1 MSAGTGTGTGTDAG
15 DVVVAVAQTAPGDD
29 PALNRRTIEGLA
41 EEASRRGARVVVFP
55 EYSSFFSA
63 ELGPA
68 YLEAAEPV
76 DGPFVQHLRRLADR
90 LDVVLVAGLVAVS
103 SDPSRFENLLV
114 AVAPG
119 RGIVATYSK
128 QHLYDAF
135 GGQESRW
142 IVPGPLAVSAT
153 FEADGLVFGL
163 QTCYDLR
170 FPEVTRTLVD
180 AGADVVLMPAEWV
193 RGPLKQHHWT
203 TLVTA
208 RALENTIYVAAADH
222 APPVGVGCSTIVDPT
237 GVALAS
243 VGDEVDV
250 LALARVSSARIAAV
264 RRTNPS
270 LALRRYDVVPRPVD
284 DGTSTGSGSDRE

>member
-1 MSAGTGTGTGTDAG
+1 MSTGSTGSAS
-15 DVVVAVAQTAPGDD
+15 DVVVAVVQTAPGDD
-29 PALNRRTIEGLA
+29 PERNLRTITDLA
-41 EEASRRGARVVVFP
+41 EEAARRGARVAVFP
-55 EYSSFFSA
+55 EYSSYFSA
-63 ELGPA
+63 ELGPS
-68 YLEAAEPV
+68 YLEAAEST
-76 DGPFVQHLRRLADR
+76 DGPFVSHLTGLADR
-90 LDVVLVAGLVAVS
+90 LGLVLVAGLVAVS
-103 SDPSRFENLLV
+103 PDPARFENLLV
-114 AVAPG
+114 AVAPD
-119 RGIVATYSK
+119 RGVVATYSK

-142 IVPGPLAVSAT
+142 IVPGPLAVAAT
-153 FEADGLVFGL
+153 FEVGGLVFGL

-203 TLVTA
+203 TLLTA
-208 RALENTIYVAAADH
+208 RALENTVYVAAADH

-250 LALARVSSARIAAV
+250 MALGRVSADRIAAV

-270 LALRRYDVVPRPVD
+270 LALRRYDVVPRRRD
-284 DGTSTGSGSDRE
+284 DVPPAGSGSDRE

>member
-1 MSAGTGTGTGTDAG
+1 MTGAVDHRVT
-15 DVVVAVAQTAPGDD
+15 VSVAQTAPGDD
-29 PALNRRTIEGLA
+29 VAANRRTVSDLA
-41 EEASRRGARVVVFP
+41 GEAAAAGARVVVFP
-55 EYSSFFSA
+55 EYSSFFA
-63 ELGPA
+63 PELGEA
-68 YLEAAEPV
+68 YLAAAETL
-76 DGPFVQHLRRLADR
+76 DGPFVSHLRAVADR
-90 LDVVLVAGLVAVS
+90 LDVVLVAGLVAAS
-103 SDPSRFENLLV
+103 SDPSRVENLLV

-119 RGIVATYSK
+119 RGVVATYSK

-142 IVPGPLAVSAT
+142 IVPGPLAVDAT
-153 FEADGLVFGL
+153 FEVDGLVFGL

-193 RGPLKQHHWT
+193 RGPLKQQHWT
-203 TLVTA
+203 TLLSA
-208 RALENTIYVAAADH
+208 RALENTVYLAAADH

-250 LALARVSSARIAAV
+250 LATARVSAGRIAAV

-270 LALRRYDVVPRPVD
+270 LSLRRYDVVPRRPEGAPAD
-284 DGTSTGSGSDRE
+284 SAASGRE

>member
-1 MSAGTGTGTGTDAG
+1 MSGGTAT
-15 DVVVAVAQTAPGDD
+15 DVVVAVVQTAPGGD
-29 PALNRRTIEGLA
+29 PARNRLTITELA
-41 EEASRRGARVVVFP
+41 EEAARRGARVAVFP
-55 EYSSFFSA
+55 EYSSFFAA

-68 YLEAAEPV
+68 YLDAAEST
-76 DGPFVQHLRRLADR
+76 DGPFVRHLGALADR
-90 LDVVLVAGLVAVS
+90 LDLVIVAGLVAVS
-103 SDPSRFENLLV
+103 PDPARFENLLV

-119 RGIVATYSK
+119 RGVVATYSK

-142 IVPGPLAVSAT
+142 IVPGPVAVAAT
-153 FEADGLVFGL
+153 FELDGLVFGL

-180 AGADVVLMPAEWV
+180 AGTDVVLMPAEWV

-203 TLVTA
+203 TLLTA
-208 RALENTIYVAAADH
+208 RALENTVYVAAADH
-222 APPVGVGCSTIVDPT
+222 APPVGVGCSTIIDPT

-250 LALARVSSARIAAV
+250 MALARVSSARIEAV

-270 LALRRYDVVPRPVD
+270 LALRRYDVVPRRPRRGPSEVA
-284 DGTSTGSGSDRE
+284 GSDRE

>member
-1 MSAGTGTGTGTDAG
+1 MSTGGTGGTGGAP
-15 DVVVAVAQTAPGDD
+15 DVVVAVVQTAPGDD
-29 PALNRRTIEGLA
+29 PARNLRTITVLA
-41 EEASRRGARVVVFP
+41 EEAARRGAKVAVFP
-55 EYSSFFSA
+55 EYSSYFSA

-68 YLEAAEPV
+68 YLEAAEPT
-76 DGPFVQHLRRLADR
+76 DGPFVRHLTALADR
-90 LDVVLVAGLVAVS
+90 LGVVLVAGLVAVS
-103 SDPSRFENLLV
+103 PDPARFENLLV

-142 IVPGPLAVSAT
+142 IVPGPLAVAAT
-153 FEADGLVFGL
+153 FEVDGLVFGL

-203 TLVTA
+203 TLLTA
-208 RALENTIYVAAADH
+208 RALENTVYVAAADH

-250 LALARVSSARIAAV
+250 MALGRVSADRIAAV

-270 LALRRYDVVPRPVD
+270 LALRRYDVVPRRHGGGPP
-284 DGTSTGSGSDRE
+284 SGSGSDRE